1 MKLRL
6 RIDNDGSPRDGNKL
20 DYRFLVNNCNQL
32 SWIIEQ
38 ILKLLNSEEFK
49 KIKSSRE
56 KNKPI

>member
-6 RIDNDGSPRDGNKL
+6 RIDNDGSPRDGNEL